1 MTTTLEQQ
9 KAEAASKMIRATLH
23 PAIVTMLA
31 KPKLSTTE
39 QALLDALEAAVEY
52 GLVLAKEITELKA
65 PKPEVSH
72 HISCASRRHRCSGE
86 TECNCTPVAYEPAT
100 KTRANLPPFS
110 QQPGPDPTY
119 TEWTLQMWPR
129 RSNVDHFEVTVV
141 APSADE
147 ALSRALSL
155 YPGHAWEGLTDTGR
169 PVRRLGD
176 SPQA

>member
-1 MTTTLEQQ
+1 MTTASEK
-9 KAEAASKMIRATLH
+9 KAEAASKMVHAATH
-23 PAIVTMLA
+23 PVIVALLA
-31 KPKLSTTE
+31 KPELSTTE
-39 QALLDALEAAVEY
+39 QALLDAIVY
-52 GLVLAKEITELKA
+52 GTY
-65 PKPEVSH
+65 
-72 HISCASRRHRCSGE
+72 
-86 TECNCTPVAYEPAT
+86 NCTPVAYEPAT

-129 RSNVDHFEVTVV
+129 RSNVDHFEVSVV
-141 APSADE
+141 ASNADE
-147 ALSRALSL
+147 ALSRALSA